1 MKARTILLILL
12 TSLLMVSCKDIANG
26 IEALGTIILV
36 LFKWGLIIGGIL
48 LLLAIIVSL
57 FK

>member
-1 MKARTILLILL
+1 MKTKRILLILL
-12 TSLLMVSCKDIANG
+12 TSLLMVSCKDAATG
-26 IEALGTIILV
+26 IEALGTIILL